1 MAEARKTRILI
12 AEDSGPSRLV
22 LERTLAKWGYQVIS
36 CKDGLSAWEEL
47 EKPDAPRLAILD
59 WMMPGY
65 TGLEICQMLRRKGQE
80 PYTYVLLLTSRTQ
93 KEDLVEGMDSGADDY
108 VTKPF
113 DQAELHVRIRAG
125 IRLLEL
131 QAELVEAR
139 ERLRELAMRDAL
151 TGVYNRRWILE
162 VLDKEISRAQ
172 REGVPVGLMMLDLD
186 HFKSVNDTY
195 GHAAGD
201 AVLQEAARR
210 LSGSVRPYD
219 GVGRYGG
226 EEFLVVLPGCDE
238 AAIRNRADAVRQGV
252 ANAIM
257 EAAGNRL
264 SVTASFG
271 CTVVKPG
278 HRVPASEAIRFA
290 DEALYEAKRTGRN
303 RVCYRAA
310 RPVEGKVEETY
321 SEPEALPCATSK

>member
-1 MAEARKTRILI
+1 MAEARTTRILI

-22 LERTLAKWGYQVIS
+22 LERTLGKWGYEVIS
-36 CKDGLSAWEEL
+36 CKDGEAAWAEL
-47 EKPDAPRLAILD
+47 QKPDAPRMAVLD

-65 TGLEICQMLRRKGQE
+65 TGPEICQMLRKRGAE

-93 KEDLVEGMDSGADDY
+93 KEDLVQGMDSGADDY

-113 DQAELHVRIRAG
+113 DQAELQVRIRAG
-125 IRLLEL
+125 MRLLEL
-131 QAELVEAR
+131 QMELVEAR

-162 VLDKEISRAQ
+162 VLEREQSRAR
-172 REGVPVGLMMLDLD
+172 RESVPVGIMMLDLD

-210 LSGSVRPYD
+210 LSASVRPYD

-238 AAIRNRADAVRQGV
+238 AALCSRADAVRQV
-252 ANAIM
+252 MCNSVI
-257 EAAGNRL
+257 EAGDNRL
-264 SVTASFG
+264 TVTASFG
-271 CTVVKPG
+271 CTVMRPTD
-278 HRVPASEAIRFA
+278 RVPAAEAIRHA
-290 DEALYEAKRTGRN
+290 DEALYEAKRQGRN
-303 RVCYRAA
+303 RVSFRALGTA
-310 RPVEGKVEETY
+310 DSNYSVPVEE
-321 SEPEALPCATSK
+321 PCATSK